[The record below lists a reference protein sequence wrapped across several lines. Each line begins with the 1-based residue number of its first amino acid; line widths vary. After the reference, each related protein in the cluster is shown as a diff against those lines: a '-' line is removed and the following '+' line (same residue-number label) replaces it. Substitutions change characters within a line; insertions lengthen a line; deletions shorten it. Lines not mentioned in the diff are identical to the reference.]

1 MKPTTYFYSVILQ
14 CQMHQNFVF
23 YVFYCNLK
31 EKDHIRRITNSKK
44 KKSFD
49 LSKIRAGRALTIKNY
64 VVAFAFLLYK

>member
-31 EKDHIRRITNSKK
+31 EKDHIEE
-44 KKSFD
+44 
-49 LSKIRAGRALTIKNY
+49 L
-64 VVAFAFLLYK
+64 